1 MIFDVHRL
9 MNRGAVSSIVESEG
23 LHDILETAQHG
34 SSTDERQKSAIH
46 SLYLHLILNHFLIET
61 IQTNLMFAYKS
72 RKMHFLSVSVM
83 SARDV
88 KMPFII

>member
-1 MIFDVHRL
+1 M
-9 MNRGAVSSIVESEG
+9 ESEG

-61 IQTNLMFAYKS
+61 IQINLMFAYKS
-72 RKMHFLSVSVM
+72 RKMHFLSVSV
-83 SARDV
+83 SLKGERAYHLDV
-88 KMPFII
+88 NILKILTHSVVF